1 MSVKNTTAT
10 KSSPLSILEALKDE
24 RLGYKFGKPQRL
36 GENALSVIL
45 PILRET
51 SAKRQYITYPET
63 DKVSVVDSGSINRM
77 TAASV
82 SSETV
87 FIRSGTIFKGGTQER
102 ATVRS
107 AIVFPGAILDMEV
120 RCVHASKG
128 IRAGTKVTYGGV
140 TPSSFDSANYTAG
153 FTAKD
158 QSATWRNVSAFSQ
171 SLNKSAE
178 APKSVRP
185 TASSG
190 IRGSRSVRRNFVNPD
205 SISPIRSHGLF
216 SNEANANATHYN
228 GMQSSDFTSSAGL
241 DDLHSAQLDFAKN
254 FDDILSKITPVE
266 NQAGLALINHD
277 GCQTI
282 ETFDVPLSWAALHTD
297 AVKRVGSHE
306 TNQDD
311 CVFEYKPE
319 NAVKAVQK
327 VLAEDYTPN
336 LIYEHKPSNGEPYV
350 AIHGLTSKNFVG
362 EVVELDNRV
371 IHLLLVRQV

>member
-1 MSVKNTTAT
+1 MSVKNVTT

-24 RLGYKFGKPQRL
+24 RLGYKFGSPQRL

-63 DKVSVVDSGSINRM
+63 DKVSVVDSGSINKM

-107 AIVFPGAILDMEV
+107 AIIFPGAVLDMEV

-128 IRAGTKVTYGGV
+128 IKPGTKVSYGGV

-153 FTAKD
+153 FTARD

-178 APKSVRP
+178 APKAVKPSAFGMRRSRTV
-185 TASSG
+185 SG
-190 IRGSRSVRRNFVNPD
+190 NFVNPD
-205 SISPIRSHGLF
+205 NISPIRSHGLF
-216 SNEANANATHYN
+216 SMNANATHYN
-228 GMQSSDFTSSAGL
+228 GMRSFDDFTSSAGL

-266 NQAGLALINHD
+266 NQAGLALINHN

-297 AVKRVGSHE
+297 AVKRVGSHA

-311 CVFEYKPE
+311 NVFEYKPE

-371 IHLLLVRQV
+371 MHLLLVRQV